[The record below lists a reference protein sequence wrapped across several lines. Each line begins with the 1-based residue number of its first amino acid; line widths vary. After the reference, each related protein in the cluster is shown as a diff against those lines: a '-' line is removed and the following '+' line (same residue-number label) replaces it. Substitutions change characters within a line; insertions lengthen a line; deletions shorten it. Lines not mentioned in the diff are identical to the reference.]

1 MVKKGYSLTLHPLG
15 YFTRW
20 LPTCENLP
28 PPSRPLNIEVHSF
41 LYNTKLNQ
49 SQEINDIPF
58 V

>member
-20 LPTCENLP
+20 LPACENLP

-41 LYNTKLNQ
+41 LYNTKLYQ
-49 SQEINDIPF
+49 SREN
-58 V
+58 